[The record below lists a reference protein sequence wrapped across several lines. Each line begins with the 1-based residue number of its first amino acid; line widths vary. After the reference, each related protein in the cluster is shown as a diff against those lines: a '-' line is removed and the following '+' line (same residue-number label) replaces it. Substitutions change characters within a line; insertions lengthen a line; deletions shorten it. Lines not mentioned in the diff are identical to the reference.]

1 MCLTF
6 TKPYTILI
14 SFNACKKNLS
24 KRTSFTFVQLLTYI
38 STNAEEYQLDSQC
51 DYQHI
56 TREKSGHF
64 EQFCNSSINEI
75 LSFKSNYYYY
85 KGEDESYAMRSTDTT
100 KPYSQRRSSRFS
112 RSRLLIAK
120 LTRSLWTIAKWHKWG
135 TPPSSVVYADGM
147 HPHPFAEGT
156 SVISLVPPSNPNIF
170 IPWMTSSPEPH
181 SKVSCNVNNRS
192 LLYNKEQA
200 KPIIRHT

>member
-112 RSRLLIAK
+112 RSRLLKCISLIAK

-135 TPPSSVVYADGM
+135 TPTQFGSICRWHASS
-147 HPHPFAEGT
+147 PFCRGHFSDFAGST
-156 SVISLVPPSNPNIF
+156 FQPQHLYPVNDL
-170 IPWMTSSPEPH
+170 IPWAPQQSF
-181 SKVSCNVNNRS
+181 
-192 LLYNKEQA
+192 L
-200 KPIIRHT
+200 